1 MSRKITV
8 ILAVCAVIAAS
19 VAASGCARKRAKPMS
34 VAPVPIEVAATSRY
48 TIPETVQPT
57 TKSVVIKATAAAATE
72 ETFEE
77 TKAPTA
83 TPKPTAKPTKKPT
96 ATPKPTAKPTKKPTA
111 TPKPTAKPTKKPTN
125 KPTATPKATAK
136 VTNKPTTIPEPAVKA
151 EVKPVEESKE
161 TKPSEE
167 PAVKVASQKTPAE
180 APKPEQK
187 TPEESPEETAKK
199 ISGYYYGDNVLMYVE
214 AANPKKTKVT
224 VTFRSE
230 DGSSVVEWSMSGRY
244 RSKNETLSYR
254 NCIKKETVY
263 NSDGEVVS
271 QNEIY
276 SKGKGKLVIRD
287 NKLNWKDYKEHFA
300 DKMTFQSEKMFKKS
314 A

>member
-96 ATPKPTAKPTKKPTA
+96 
-111 TPKPTAKPTKKPTN
+111 N

-136 VTNKPTTIPEPAVKA
+136 VTNKPTTIPEPGVKA

-271 QNEIY
+271 QKEIY

-314 A
+314 V